1 MLWAKKLHGGRMTKY
16 KGRVA
21 SLSPVIGM
29 AVSAIALGAGSAH
42 AQSYDEVYSSDNS
55 GDIVLDEESVLV
67 WPSTT
72 LGDSAGS
79 DEYIFLFEVVDGDYG
94 SDFDNLGFIFRETDG
109 LDYGQSDFTSDA
121 EGAAGLIFEGD
132 VSGAITNTGGI
143 TVRVSDIGLTQG
155 DQGGLAGVGINIGD
169 RSDFD
174 TNTVDAGSYELVGGT
189 ISNDGTINILVSAGG
204 EAFGAGIVVEG
215 DRSFSVTGTENNPVT
230 ITSSEAG
237 VSAGAEIMNNGT
249 ISVSST
255 ARDSAERSGN
265 DIFSH
270 DAYAFGIML
279 ADWEIE
285 RGYDTFESVSFLSD
299 EWFDFS
305 AVELDGADIRNSSSG
320 VIDLNALG
328 YSDAVAY
335 GIFVGDV
342 GNSGAASVINDGLIM
357 ANVTAITDTASAV
370 GIYAGD
376 VGGGAG
382 SSVVNSGS
390 IVLTAIGS
398 YDADGDGIIFGNL
411 GALSRVENAG
421 LISVNVTGIDGTAH
435 ADGIV
440 GENISQ
446 TAEVA
451 NTGSILL
458 YALSPDDDVFADGI
472 DIDGAVAGV
481 VRNGDA
487 EGAASDFNGLIQITA
502 IGGDDDSLEATGIDI
517 GSVTETGSVSN
528 YGLIELNIWADD
540 TTDDLHAAGIRIDGE
555 LSGSVLNAST
565 IDVNV
570 DDRDRTED
578 TLDAVGVWVEAD
590 VTGTGTVYN
599 TGMIDVAV
607 VTYDADDE
615 TLGVGMRVNDV
626 YGLVENLATIQI
638 EVSAI
643 SQHSSV
649 DAVGMMFDAILSD
662 PGDGYDGVIRNVGL
676 IDVFALGDNTADTL
690 HANGIDGNYIEE
702 GASLINSGMIVARAI
717 NEEIIDESATTDGH
731 AHAIWVGALDG
742 EFRNSGHIAAYTGD
756 LTGGEE
762 GAANADETIAI
773 YLGSGSGTAYLET
786 QGTLIGGLELGN
798 DTLVVESQLGQNVLW
813 QFTDIAGTVV
823 LDDDEGAPLAYL
835 TGVDDPIIM
844 SAESDS
850 NRALAFGQLMGG
862 AGSAAM
868 DMASGAVGPAGS
880 VDVSRLAFV
889 STQDMAS
896 GDVGFWFNASGA
908 SSTYEDVLGG
918 FDQTVFSSSAS
929 IGLLGQA
936 QNGFIYGFTAGA
948 LGYNS
953 TASDSASQEA
963 HGGMLGATLSA
974 ALGSQATL
982 TLGVFGGALQ
992 HEDER
997 TIQHN
1002 WVYLPDEGTDG
1013 DGFETS
1019 SASYNST
1026 FVTPSLQLSFNSAIG
1041 VSTTLVTSIGYSHS
1055 YISIEGYTEND
1066 VTNVFGDDMN
1076 ATFGDQLLQI
1086 GEATLRLGIEHD
1098 LAEGGT
1104 LIGSLGFL
1112 QRSIIGD
1119 EVDVAVGDNDG
1130 VMSLASGTMHAAEI
1144 GLGYRHVSGGMAFD
1158 IGATAMASDSGS
1170 YGYGMYLGINVDF

>member
-1 MLWAKKLHGGRMTKY
+1 MLSAKKIRGGRMTKY

-29 AVSAIALGAGSAH
+29 AASALALGAGLAH
-42 AQSYDEVYSSDNS
+42 AQSYDNVYSVSRS
-55 GDIVLDEESVLV
+55 GDILLDEESVLV
-67 WPSTT
+67 WPSTI

-79 DEYIFLFEVVDGDYG
+79 DEFIFLFEVVDGEYG
-94 SDFDNLGFIFRETDG
+94 SDFDNLGFIFRETDE
-109 LDYGQSDFTSDA
+109 LDSGQSDFTSDA

-143 TVRVSDIGLTQG
+143 TVQVSDIGLTQG
-155 DQGGLAGVGINIGD
+155 DQGALAGVGINIGD

-174 TNTVDAGSYELVGGT
+174 TNTADTGSYELVGGT
-189 ISNDGTINILVSAGG
+189 ISNDGTINLLVSAGG

-215 DRSFSVTGTENNPVT
+215 DRSFAVTGTENSPFT
-230 ITSSEAG
+230 TTSSEAG
-237 VSAGAEIMNNGT
+237 VSAGAEIINTGT

-265 DIFSH
+265 DFFDD

-285 RGYDTFESVSFLSD
+285 RSYDTEISGSPLSD
-299 EWFDFS
+299 EWFGFT

-320 VIDLNALG
+320 VIDLNAFG
-328 YSDAVAY
+328 YGDAEAY
-335 GIFVGDV
+335 GIVVGDI
-342 GNSGAASVINDGLIM
+342 GNSEAASVINDGLI
-357 ANVTAITDTASAV
+357 AGNVTAISETALAV

-376 VGGGAG
+376 VGSGA
-382 SSVVNSGS
+382 SSSIVNNGS
-390 IVLTAIGS
+390 IVLSGIG
-398 YDADGDGIIFGNL
+398 DAAYGRGIIFHDL
-411 GALSRVENAG
+411 GALSRVENAS
-421 LISVNVTGIDGTAH
+421 LISVRVTGTGSTAH
-435 ADGIV
+435 ADGIL
-440 GENISQ
+440 GADISE

-458 YALSPDDDVFADGI
+458 YAFSPDDDVFADGI

-487 EGAASDFNGLIQITA
+487 EGAANDFNGLIQITA
-502 IGGDDDSLEATGIDI
+502 IGGDDDSIEATGIDI

-540 TTDDLHAAGIRIDGE
+540 TTDDLHAFGIRIDGE

-578 TLDAVGVWVEAD
+578 NLDAVGVWVEE
-590 VTGTGTVYN
+590 VTGTGTVSN

-607 VTYDADDE
+607 DTYDADDG
-615 TLGVGMRVNDV
+615 TFGVGIRVIDV

-643 SQHSSV
+643 SQGSDV
-649 DAVGMMFDAILSD
+649 DAVGMMFDEILSL
-662 PGDGYDGVIRNVGL
+662 PGDGYAGVIRNVGL
-676 IDVFALGDNTADTL
+676 IDVFALGDNTADSL
-690 HANGIDGNYIEE
+690 HAYGIDGNYIEE

-717 NEEIIDESATTDGH
+717 NEEINESATTDGH
-731 AHAIWVGALDG
+731 AHAIWVGELDG

-756 LTGGEE
+756 LTAGEE

-773 YLGSGSGTAYLET
+773 YVGSGSGTAYLET
-786 QGTLIGGLELGN
+786 QGTLIGGLELEN
-798 DTLVVESQLGQNVLW
+798 ETLVVESQLGQNVLW
-813 QFTDIAGTVV
+813 QFTDIADTVV

-953 TASDSASQEA
+953 TASDSASQQA

-974 ALGSQATL
+974 ALGSQARL

-1026 FVTPSLQLSFNSAIG
+1026 FVTPSLELSFNSAIG
-1041 VSTTLVTSIGYSHS
+1041 ASTTLVSSIGYSHS

-1086 GEATLRLGIEHD
+1086 GEATLGLGIEHD

-1104 LIGSLGFL
+1104 LIGSLVFL

-1144 GLGYRHVSGGMAFD
+1144 GLGYRRVSGGMAFD
-1158 IGATAMASDSGS
+1158 IGVTAMASDSGS
-1170 YGYGMYLGINVDF
+1170 YGYGMNLGINVDF